1 MNIRTPSET
10 LANCCW
16 LPRLI
21 DKRRLCTSG
30 ELPCVYRMA
39 LGSPMGIDGHFLRH
53 FQIPKMALLQNID
66 QSKGDDR
73 KVVTW
78 FLSQSG
84 VNPTTIASWNLFAP
98 NLGRRGFPG
107 YWIFHVMKWGLYP
120 RAVTHPV
127 HSLFE
132 AILQD
137 EAGGQR

>member
-1 MNIRTPSET
+1 
-10 LANCCW
+10 
-16 LPRLI
+16 
-21 DKRRLCTSG
+21 
-30 ELPCVYRMA
+30 MA

-84 VNPTTIASWNLFAP
+84 VN
-98 NLGRRGFPG
+98 
-107 YWIFHVMKWGLYP
+107 MKWGLYP